1 MMNFL
6 MNMIIF
12 IKILIEKKTTLITF
26 LITIQ
31 ILCYKSMK
39 IINSKYNNKMYKN
52 IWKNQSYC
60 IDKNQKNFWVKN
72 HQQKLLL
79 KKDSH
84 R

>member
-1 MMNFL
+1 MNFL

-52 IWKNQSYC
+52 IWKN
-60 IDKNQKNFWVKN
+60 
-72 HQQKLLL
+72 
-79 KKDSH
+79 
-84 R
+84 